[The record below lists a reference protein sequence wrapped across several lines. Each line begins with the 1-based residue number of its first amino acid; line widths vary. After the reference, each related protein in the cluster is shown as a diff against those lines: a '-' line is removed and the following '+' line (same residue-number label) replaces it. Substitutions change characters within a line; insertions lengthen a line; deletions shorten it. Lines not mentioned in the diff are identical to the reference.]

1 MNPPQKFE
9 DVFPSYDIRASRNH
23 SRTLSAIR
31 SFDNLYL
38 GADIE
43 LVVDGLETEGEVCV
57 VLLLVPLYQV
67 ISPEYYW
74 DEPNVKKVRV
84 RAIGNSSMDVQQLV
98 LNWYAENAET
108 YLLKKPTDL
117 TPWKKQRNN

>member
-9 DVFPSYDIRASRNH
+9 DVFPSYDIRASRNQ

-57 VLLLVPLYQV
+57 VLLLVPVYRV

-74 DEPNVKKVRV
+74 DEPDVKKIRV
-84 RAIGNSSMDVQQLV
+84 RAIGNSSVDAQQLV

-108 YLLKKPTDL
+108 YLLKKPADL

>member
-9 DVFPSYDIRASRNH
+9 DVFPAYDIRASRNQ

-43 LVVDGLETEGEVCV
+43 LVVDNLETKGEVCV
-57 VLLLVPLYQV
+57 VLLLVPVYQV
-67 ISPEYYW
+67 IPPEYHW
-74 DEPNVKKVRV
+74 DEPDVKKVRV
-84 RAIGNSSMDVQQLV
+84 RAIGNTSADVQQLV